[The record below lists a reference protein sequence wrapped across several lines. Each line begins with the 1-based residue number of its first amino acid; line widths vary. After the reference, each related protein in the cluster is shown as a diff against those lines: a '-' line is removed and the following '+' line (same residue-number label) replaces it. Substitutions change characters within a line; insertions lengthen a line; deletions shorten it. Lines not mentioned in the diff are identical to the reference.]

1 MHPFVTLSVNLQK
14 KCLYL
19 CKEKGNIQAAGAS
32 EIIFLSICKK
42 KQQQLK
48 MIFFPHSDLIH
59 HGHICPLTFSSTAFR
74 PGECIFF
81 FNVKLFPWLRLS
93 WLKPYLFLCLSFS
106 LSLPHRP
113 VRPAWS
119 SHRRRSQTIIIH
131 VVILSLSSL
140 MFKSNGRER

>member
-1 MHPFVTLSVNLQK
+1 MHQFVTLSVNLQR
-14 KCLYL
+14 KCLYV

-32 EIIFLSICKK
+32 KIIFLSICKK
-42 KQQQLK
+42 SAATEND
-48 MIFFPHSDLIH
+48 FFFHSDLIH
-59 HGHICPLTFSSTAFR
+59 HGHICPLTFSSTAFH

-81 FNVKLFPWLRLS
+81 LNVKLFPWLRLS
-93 WLKPYLFLCLSFS
+93 WLKPYLFLCLSLS
-106 LSLPHRP
+106 PSLPHRP

-140 MFKSNGRER
+140 MFKSNGRES